1 MADGTGDSSP
11 SGGAGGDSGRHNEG
25 GLFTSKKADSPSS
38 GSSGR
43 VSVTFAGVLSGSG
56 KGTRPPPP
64 AFTQRSLPP
73 RKKSFVDRTAKWD
86 ASVTSK
92 EERGGHMDK
101 LLKDK
106 RKSMKVLF
114 PLDSQL
120 ESFKEDDEDEEEET
134 DDDVEKNV
142 PVDLNSSVVL
152 NREKM
157 SYEVQS
163 EFVRNLQEVMGKIGG
178 VEAVSPVPPLEIRV
192 QKFSF
197 KVPSRANG
205 PGKDDISTV
214 ATPLFKIR
222 SMLIK
227 YLQYHKQEKK
237 EKLVTSVL
245 SNVNLVLKPKKM
257 YLVLGPPQSG
267 KTSLLKAIGGS
278 LPQGNFPSG
287 FSEKKHLTGQ
297 VLYNNLVCC
306 GEGADTSKENFFKNL
321 VSFVSQHDTHA
332 PRLTVGET
340 FVFSGSCKD
349 ESIRK
354 NRKGTSENGKVG
366 LTLQGLG
373 LSHVKDTF
381 VGNEQIRGVSGGQRR
396 RVTLGEMIV
405 FDTPLL
411 W

>member
-1 MADGTGDSSP
+1 MADDIGGGGGAS
-11 SGGAGGDSGRHNEG
+11 SGGGADSGHNEG
-25 GLFTSKKADSPSS
+25 GLFSSKKADSPSS
-38 GSSGR
+38 GGGR
-43 VSVTFAGVLSGSG
+43 GSVTFAGVLSGSG
-56 KGTRPPPP
+56 KGTRMPPA

-73 RKKSFVDRTAKWD
+73 RKKSFVDRTAKWSD
-86 ASVTSK
+86 SVTSK

-120 ESFKEDDEDEEEET
+120 ESFNEEGEEED
-134 DDDVEKNV
+134 DDDVEKDA
-142 PVDLNSSVVL
+142 PVDLKSSVVL

-157 SYEVQS
+157 CFEVQS
-163 EFVRNLQEVMGKIGG
+163 EFVRNLQDVMGKLGG
-178 VEAVSPVPPLEIRV
+178 AEAVSPVPPLEIRV
-192 QKFSF
+192 QNFSF

-222 SMLIK
+222 SILIK

-340 FVFSGSCKD
+340 FLFSGSCKD

>member
-1 MADGTGDSSP
+1 MADDIGGGGGAS
-11 SGGAGGDSGRHNEG
+11 SGGGADSGHNEG
-25 GLFTSKKADSPSS
+25 GLFTSKKADSPGGGGRGS
-38 GSSGR
+38 GG
-43 VSVTFAGVLSGSG
+43 SVTFAGVLSGSG
-56 KGTRPPPP
+56 KGTRPPPA

-92 EERGGHMDK
+92 ERGGHMDK

-120 ESFKEDDEDEEEET
+120 ESFNEEDGEEEE
-134 DDDVEKNV
+134 DDDVEKDV
-142 PVDLNSSVVL
+142 PVDLKSSVIL

-192 QKFSF
+192 QNFSF

-227 YLQYHKQEKK
+227 FLQYHKQEKK